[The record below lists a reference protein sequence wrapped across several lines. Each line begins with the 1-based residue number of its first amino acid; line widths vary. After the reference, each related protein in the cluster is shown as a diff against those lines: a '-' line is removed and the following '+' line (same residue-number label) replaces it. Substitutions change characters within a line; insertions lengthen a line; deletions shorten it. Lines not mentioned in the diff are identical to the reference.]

1 MNYYQQKQLIARVDK
16 DDQIVSQFEKW
27 EAHEKGILHR
37 AFTAILTCEGQVI
50 FQQRKHP
57 AFDKVLD
64 MTFSSHQLYYNN
76 VLQTDLEAI
85 GDSLKREW
93 NLEKKDLVATPKMLG
108 KIYYQ
113 AKDPNSIY
121 TEHEVD
127 YIYQVELKKLPV
139 PNLEFAYGFDLLL
152 QKNLKLVLSERSES
166 KDLKSNY
173 PLAPWVKKIVEEFF

>member
-1 MNYYQQKQLIARVDK
+1 MSYYRQKQSIAHVNT
-16 DDQIVSQFEKW
+16 DDRILDQVEKW

-37 AFTAILTCEGQVI
+37 AFTVILTHVGQVI
-50 FQQRKHP
+50 LQQRKHP

-76 VLQTDLEAI
+76 VLQNDLEAI
-85 GDSLKREW
+85 TDSLKREW
-93 NLEKKDLVATPKMLG
+93 NLEKKDLVTSPKMLG

-127 YIYQVELKKLPV
+127 YIYEVELRKLPV
-139 PNLEFAYGFDLLL
+139 PNPEFAYGFDLIPK
-152 QKNLKLVLSERSES
+152 KNLKSNI
-166 KDLKSNY
+166 LKSYDPKVFPPY
-173 PLAPWVKKIVEEFF
+173 PLAPWVKKIIEKFI